1 MDGATSMRVYVD
13 KLQQLTTLTEVAE
26 ISKRKRKGCWTTSIH
41 ALEQNIRQNK
51 VQQAYVLIGNRVT
64 DRISIPTRDLPQAV
78 LVYCWRLAG
87 DWARGSPGRRV
98 HGVGKQASSGSG
110 FHRED
115 G

>member
-1 MDGATSMRVYVD
+1 MSQNGDCLSSYRTKKCSG
-13 KLQQLTTLTEVAE
+13 TEFSL
-26 ISKRKRKGCWTTSIH
+26 ISASCETVS
-41 ALEQNIRQNK
+41 
-51 VQQAYVLIGNRVT
+51 

-87 DWARGSPGRRV
+87 DWARGTPGRRV

>member
-26 ISKRKRKGCWTTSIH
+26 VSKRKRKGCWTTSIH

-51 VQQAYVLIGNRVT
+51 VQQAYVLIGNRV
-64 DRISIPTRDLPQAV
+64 AV
-78 LVYCWRLAG
+78 KELL
-87 DWARGSPGRRV
+87 S
-98 HGVGKQASSGSG
+98 
-110 FHRED
+110 FHTCSKYMHKPLLQQ

>member
-1 MDGATSMRVYVD
+1 M
-13 KLQQLTTLTEVAE
+13 QLLKMTCQCFSYRNTRGVTILRSYLRLTRLHHGG
-26 ISKRKRKGCWTTSIH
+26 KTSIVKTKLPVIIH
-41 ALEQNIRQNK
+41 VILK
-51 VQQAYVLIGNRVT
+51 TYS
-64 DRISIPTRDLPQAV
+64 DRIPIPTRDLPQAV

-87 DWARGSPGRRV
+87 DWARGTPGRRV